1 MTKEE
6 FIEKLKTYSYEMVGD
21 KLIVNDKGSVY
32 LVGLTS
38 MPSNVEFNNLGYV
51 DIRNVTSIPSDVKF
65 NNDGYVDLGSAT
77 SISSGVEFNNEGY
90 INIESLI
97 HIAPSVR
104 LNNSGWTIFGGKIN
118 NKLNIKGIGTKK
130 LFNVMISKGMFI

>member
-1 MTKEE
+1 M
-6 FIEKLKTYSYEMVGD
+6 
-21 KLIVNDKGSVY
+21 
-32 LVGLTS
+32 
-38 MPSNVEFNNLGYV
+38 
-51 DIRNVTSIPSDVKF
+51 TSIPSDVKF
-65 NNDGYVDLGSAT
+65 NNNGYVDLGSAI

-104 LNNSGWTIFGGKIN
+104 LNNASGWSIFGNKLN